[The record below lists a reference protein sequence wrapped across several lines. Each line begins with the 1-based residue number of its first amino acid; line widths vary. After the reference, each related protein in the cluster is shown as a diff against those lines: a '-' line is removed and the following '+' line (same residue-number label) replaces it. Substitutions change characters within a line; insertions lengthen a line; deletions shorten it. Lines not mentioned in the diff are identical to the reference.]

1 MAIPLLQRYSPLRV
15 FCQTVLPA
23 VYDDS
28 LSYYEVLCKVVTRLN
43 EDTSIWNTLLERI
56 NLNTEEINKLKDLF
70 QDFVESGFD
79 DYYKDQVEQ
88 WITDN
93 LEYVFTHL
101 AKQVFF
107 GLNQEGHFVAYIPH
121 SWSDIIFDT
130 GWNFGDD
137 AYGRLILR
145 WNVDSVYTV
154 DQTPETTSEKPHG
167 SPIQTA
173 NYRPVV
179 EGGE

>member
-1 MAIPLLQRYSPLRV
+1 MSIPLLQRYNPLRV

-28 LSYYEVLCKVVTRLN
+28 LSYYEVLCKVVARLN
-43 EDTSIWNTLLERI
+43 EETEVWNTLLERI

-70 QDFVESGFD
+70 QDFVESGFN

-101 AKQVFF
+101 VKQVFF
-107 GLNQEGHFVAYIPH
+107 GLNQEGYFVAYIPQ

-130 GWNFGDD
+130 GWNFNEDT
-137 AYGRLILR
+137 YGRLILR
-145 WNVDSVYTV
+145 WDVDSAYTV
-154 DQTPETTSEKPHG
+154 DQTSETVSEKPHG

-173 NYRPVV
+173 NLRPVV